1 VFDSLRLRRFCLVAL
16 EARVREES
24 RVGRLTRGLG
34 AELVAELS
42 RLVIARAQRERRF
55 RAWAVGIDS
64 RVVAADLR
72 YPSGSGLAAEGGRTL
87 AREGKRLSAKASGE
101 ALAPLAL
108 QRTLIAG
115 RA

>member
-64 RVVAADLR
+64 TLVAADLR
-72 YPSGSGLAAEGGRTL
+72 YPSGSGLAAEGG
-87 AREGKRLSAKASGE
+87 
-101 ALAPLAL
+101 
-108 QRTLIAG
+108 
-115 RA
+115 